1 MQGGAAGESI
11 VRARQQARIQ
21 KGAGVQRGGEDPG
34 WMKIEFLP
42 ARASTLTRD
51 PVFVCMGSGRKL
63 NGHCDFSWGS
73 PGPNQPRQSGP
84 CN

>member
-21 KGAGVQRGGEDPG
+21 KGVGVEAAGG

-42 ARASTLTRD
+42 ARASTLTRG
-51 PVFVCMGSGRKL
+51 PVFVCMGSGRL
-63 NGHCDFSWGS
+63 NGRRDFS
-73 PGPNQPRQSGP
+73 
-84 CN
+84 